1 MNPMQLM
8 LNKMINSPQV
18 QQNPMAKNAVNMLTN
33 GDSEGLRKMA
43 ENLCHEKGITTDE
56 AKQAI
61 MSMFK
66 QN

>member
-8 LNKMINSPQV
+8 LNKMINSTQV
-18 QQNPMAKNAVNMLTN
+18 QQNPMAKNAVNMLQN
-33 GDSEGLRKMA
+33 GDSEGLKKA

-56 AKQAI
+56 AKQTI

>member
-18 QQNPMAKNAVNMLTN
+18 QQNPMAKNAANMLQN
-33 GDSEGLRKMA
+33 GDSEGLKKMA
-43 ENLCHEKGITTDE
+43 ENLCRERGITTDE
-56 AKQAI
+56 AKQTI
-61 MSMFK
+61 MGMFK

>member
-18 QQNPMAKNAVNMLTN
+18 QQNPMAKNAANMLQS
-33 GDSEGLRKMA
+33 GDSEGLKKMA
-43 ENLCHEKGITTDE
+43 ENLCRERGITTDE
-56 AKQAI
+56 AKQTI
-61 MSMFK
+61 MGMFK